1 MIEWEGVERVV
12 EGCRQRQGEGRE
24 GKVVQRKAAEGEMK
38 EGRLEL
44 QGKGGEKEEKKKDSM
59 CEGRDG
65 RAGTKGRK
73 RREGKH

>member
-1 MIEWEGVERVV
+1 M
-12 EGCRQRQGEGRE
+12 
-24 GKVVQRKAAEGEMK
+24 VQRKVAEGEMK